1 VFVKRAAIL
10 SLALLAAGC
19 SEQAAAPTEQGD
31 AAAGE
36 VLAGS
41 ISDAMVP
48 LDQLQ
53 SQGPLAPLER
63 PAATDIDAEQPE
75 VIPVPVI
82 EGAAP
87 DEGAEAAPAAP
98 APEAAPTG

>member
-1 VFVKRAAIL
+1 MKRAAIL
-10 SLALLAAGC
+10 SLALVAAGC
-19 SEQAAAPTEQGD
+19 SEDAAAPTEQGE

-53 SQGPLAPLER
+53 SQGPLAPR
-63 PAATDIDAEQPE
+63 QGPAATDIDAEQPE
-75 VIPVPVI
+75 VSPMPGI
-82 EGAAP
+82 EGGPPGAGT
-87 DEGAEAAPAAP
+87 EGGAPAAP
-98 APEAAPTG
+98 APATVPAG

>member
-1 VFVKRAAIL
+1 MKRAVIL
-10 SLALLAAGC
+10 SLALIAAGC
-19 SEQAAAPTEQGD
+19 SEQAAAPAQQGE

-53 SQGPLAPLER
+53 SQGPLAPR
-63 PAATDIDAEQPE
+63 QGPAATDIDAEQPE
-75 VIPVPVI
+75 VTPAPGI
-82 EGAAP
+82 EGGPPGA
-87 DEGAEAAPAAP
+87 GAEAAPASPAP
-98 APEAAPTG
+98 AAAPAG